1 VGGVDSVIGRSFVLD
16 RSVIIYD
23 EGWMPRKK
31 QKPQL
36 RFLLQT
42 LLPEAVWRQARVE
55 ARAQDRTVSSWLRS
69 LVMTALEK
77 RRRA

>member
-1 VGGVDSVIGRSFVLD
+1 
-16 RSVIIYD
+16 
-23 EGWMPRKK
+23 MPRKK